1 MNKSNIK
8 SPNLE
13 QNKPINSIILQKSLP
28 LKTAS
33 LNHFCKGENQVLA
46 NFYNVLVPELYIV
59 AYRYVKSEAEAEDV
73 VADCFEKLLKMPN
86 DVRRQKFVTN
96 KINLKALLLV
106 MVRNQS
112 LDVLKLKKN
121 RLRILEGIKINLPKV
136 ATNDSKKTLTKDNF
150 NSLLHCLSE
159 KEKIVLTTVMEGF
172 TKEEIAIQMGLSEK
186 TVANLLTNARKK
198 VKISW
203 VKFMV

>member
-1 MNKSNIK
+1 M
-8 SPNLE
+8 
-13 QNKPINSIILQKSLP
+13 QKSLP

-33 LNHFCKGENQVLA
+33 LNHFCKGENQELA
-46 NFYNVLVPELYIV
+46 NFYNVLVPELYVV

-86 DVRRQKFVTN
+86 EIRKQKFIDN
-96 KINLKALLLV
+96 KINLKALLLI

-112 LDVLKLKKN
+112 LDVLKVKKN
-121 RLRILEGIKINLPKV
+121 RSRILEGIKIEMPKL
-136 ATNDSKKTLTKDNF
+136 ATNDSKKTVTKDNF
-150 NSLLHCLSE
+150 KSLLTCLPE
-159 KEKIVLTTVMEGF
+159 KEKTVLTSVMYGF
-172 TKEEIAIQMGLSEK
+172 TKEEIAIQMGVSDK

-198 VKISW
+198 VKTSW

>member
-1 MNKSNIK
+1 M
-8 SPNLE
+8 
-13 QNKPINSIILQKSLP
+13 QNPRT

-33 LNHFCKGENQVLA
+33 LNLFCKGENKVLA
-46 NFYNVLVPELYIV
+46 HFYNVVVSELYVV
-59 AYRYVKSEAEAEDV
+59 AYRYVKSETEAEDV

-86 DVRRQKFVTN
+86 DIRWQKFVTN
-96 KINLKALLLV
+96 RVNLKGLLLI

-112 LDVLKLKKN
+112 LDVLKVKKN
-121 RLRILEGIKINLPKV
+121 RSRIIDGIKIDLPKV

-150 NSLLHCLSE
+150 NSLLQCLSE
-159 KEKIVLTTVMEGF
+159 KEKIVLTSVMDGF

-186 TVANLLTNARKK
+186 TVANLLSKARKK
-198 VKISW
+198 VKTSW

>member
-1 MNKSNIK
+1 LHN
-8 SPNLE
+8 PRTL
-13 QNKPINSIILQKSLP
+13 
-28 LKTAS
+28 TTTS
-33 LNHFCKGENQVLA
+33 LNPFCKGENQVLA
-46 NFYNVLVPELYIV
+46 NFYNVLVPELFLV

-86 DVRRQKFVTN
+86 EIRRQKFIDN
-96 KINLKALLLV
+96 KINLKALLFI

-136 ATNDSKKTLTKDNF
+136 ATNDSKKTLSKDNF
-150 NSLLHCLSE
+150 NSLLHCLSK
-159 KEKIVLTTVMEGF
+159 KEKIVLTSVMEGF

-186 TVANLLTNARKK
+186 TISNLLTNARKK
-198 VKISW
+198 VKLSW

>member
-46 NFYNVLVPELYIV
+46 HFYNVLVPELYVV

-86 DVRRQKFVTN
+86 EIRRQKFIDN
-96 KINLKALLLV
+96 KINLKALLLI

-112 LDVLKLKKN
+112 LYVLKVKKN
-121 RLRILEGIKINLPKV
+121 RLRILEGIKISLPKS
-136 ATNDSKKTLTKDNF
+136 ATNNSSRTLSNDNF
-150 NSLLHCLSE
+150 KSLLSVLPE
-159 KEKIVLTTVMEGF
+159 KEKTVLTSVMYGL
-172 TKEEIAIQMGLSEK
+172 TKEEIAIQMEISEK
-186 TVANLLTNARKK
+186 TVSNLLTNARKK

>member
-86 DVRRQKFVTN
+86 DLRRQKFVTN

-186 TVANLLTNARKK
+186 TVANLLSNARKK
-198 VKISW
+198 VKTSW

>member
-1 MNKSNIK
+1 MNKINIK

-86 DVRRQKFVTN
+86 DLRRQKFVTN

-186 TVANLLTNARKK
+186 TVANLLSNARKK
-198 VKISW
+198 VKTSW